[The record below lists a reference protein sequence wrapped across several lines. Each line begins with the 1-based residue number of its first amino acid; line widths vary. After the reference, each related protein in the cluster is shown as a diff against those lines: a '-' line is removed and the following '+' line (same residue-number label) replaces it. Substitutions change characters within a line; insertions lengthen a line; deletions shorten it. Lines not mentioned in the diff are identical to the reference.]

1 MNYELIESS
10 KGTLAKAVFSENE
23 KITDYRS
30 FFDAIMEFPSDTTI
44 IDKDK
49 ITDEFFNL
57 RTGLAGDVLQ
67 KVSTYSRRLII
78 LGDFSLIESK
88 SLKDFIYESNKTGK
102 VIFCDTLEKAIELL
116 K

>member
-1 MNYELIESS
+1 MTYELIETS
-10 KGTLAKAVFSENE
+10 KGTLANTIFSADE
-23 KITDYRS
+23 KINDYRS
-30 FFDAIMEFPSDTTI
+30 FFDAIMESPSDTTI
-44 IDKDK
+44 IEKDI

-57 RTGLAGDVLQ
+57 RSGLAGDVLQ

-78 LGDFSLIESK
+78 LGDFSFIESK

-102 VIFCDTLEKAIELL
+102 VIFCDTMEKAIELL